1 MSGER
6 EPLLGHAGTLSGHG
20 SLRRR
25 SPGSEIEEIEQE
37 FEEED
42 VLTLRQVFQPNTMK
56 QYVKRCCN
64 VHDAK
69 NKFPIIKWLPKY
81 SLQDFQC
88 DLISGLT
95 VALTVLPQGLAYA
108 VIANLPPQYGLYSA
122 FMGCF
127 VYTLL
132 GTSKDITLGPTAIMS
147 LMTAAFASSPIPND
161 PTYALILTLVCG
173 VVQFLMG
180 VLHLGIMVNFIS
192 YPVINAFT
200 SAAAITIAFGQV
212 KGILGL
218 HDIPREFLHMVYETC
233 KKIPETRVWDL
244 TMGLSAIVVLL
255 LMKQLR
261 KIKWRQPGPNERIPM
276 IVLVFRKFIWLSSI
290 AANAI
295 IVITCSGIAA
305 ILEKYGHGDALS
317 VTGHVKAGLP
327 PFKPPNFS
335 LQNGNTTITTGQIF
349 GDIGAGLIVVPILGL
364 VESIAIGKAFA
375 RQNNYKILPNQELL
389 AIGAANIMS
398 SFVSAYP
405 VTGSFSRTAVNSQSG
420 VRTPMAGVW
429 TGGIIILALAF
440 LTPLFEYVP
449 KSALSAVI
457 ISAVIQMVD
466 YEIVMKFWKI
476 EKLALIP
483 WAVTFLTSFG
493 LGIEYGILIGIGVHL
508 LILLYPVA
516 RPRITVQYLDYVVIT
531 FNQSIRYPSVEYLQ
545 NKVTQYMYKNED
557 EGVPL
562 SVILDCQ
569 HLTSGLDYTTIMG
582 LIEIIADFKRKD
594 VHFSMAGVKKSIIKE
609 LNNADV
615 KDIIYGDSIEDSIR
629 KIKEA
634 EKHGSFE
641 DQLESITII
650 NGKLAGATAVNASP
664 VPGRRL
670 PRLAGGVEPRPVSK
684 LAQEPDRRLAQKPQ
698 SNLAFE
704 SSDSEEED
712 KPGSPSSKNGGFRM

>member
-108 VIANLPPQYGLYSA
+108 VIANLPPQ
-122 FMGCF
+122 
-127 VYTLL
+127 
-132 GTSKDITLGPTAIMS
+132 DITLGPTAIMS

-317 VTGHVKAGLP
+317 VTGH
-327 PFKPPNFS
+327 
-335 LQNGNTTITTGQIF
+335 
-349 GDIGAGLIVVPILGL
+349 DIGAGLIVVPILGL